1 MYTSVIHVTQRALFK
16 TMTHIQRL
24 FPCILNSSP
33 IPLRNLIRFL
43 TASEVCENI
52 LKNLLSV
59 LQLFAISCSKHFT
72 FHSAK
77 PL

>member
-1 MYTSVIHVTQRALFK
+1 MYTSVIHVSQRALFK
-16 TMTHIQRL
+16 TMTHIHRL

-33 IPLRNLIRFL
+33 IPLQNLIRFL